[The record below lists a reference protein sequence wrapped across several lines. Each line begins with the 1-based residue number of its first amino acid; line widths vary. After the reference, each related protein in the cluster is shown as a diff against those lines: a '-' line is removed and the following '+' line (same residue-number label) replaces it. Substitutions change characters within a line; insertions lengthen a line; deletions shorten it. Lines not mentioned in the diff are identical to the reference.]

1 MCGEPKVQE
10 VVTRTELDPAVRAE
24 LYGGSVLN
32 PRGGFGSPDLG
43 ARLAVAAM
51 TMAETLA

>member
-1 MCGEPKVQE
+1 MCGEPKTQE

-32 PRGGFGSPDLG
+32 PRGGFDSPSG
-43 ARLAVAAM
+43 GGWRWRQ
-51 TMAETLA
+51 